1 MGVFGNIVSLIV
13 IRRTEDWSTTS
24 KFLTS
29 LAVAD
34 TMTLMTRGAQMVFTL
49 GEMFWPNIYLKWKL
63 KIFSFHAL
71 SLLPYRISKGITV
84 AIVCDR
90 VVALTA
96 PLHYKIICRPMRITV
111 TIVMVYVVIA
121 STTIP
126 NIVNIFVYHL
136 TSEQN
141 GKIYT
146 GKQFIASEVS
156 QSRVKL
162 LLNML
167 NLVIF
172 DCMPIPVV
180 FVCNVVIL
188 IALRSSNVLASTTN
202 EVQQQRKHQ
211 ERQLTKLLLTIS
223 ILFLVLNGIP
233 SIYMFLSLAGIR
245 VSPTDADIAS
255 MVDDI
260 RVTLSLINCA
270 INFIVYTVMN
280 KKYREGY
287 VAILCRCRRSND
299 IQDLQRN

>member
-1 MGVFGNIVSLIV
+1 
-13 IRRTEDWSTTS
+13 
-24 KFLTS
+24 
-29 LAVAD
+29 
-34 TMTLMTRGAQMVFTL
+34 MVFTL
-49 GEMFWPNIYLKWKL
+49 GEMFWPNVYLQWKL

-96 PLHYKIICRPMRITV
+96 PFRYKILCRPMRITV
-111 TIVMVYVVIA
+111 TIVMLYVVIA
-121 STTIP
+121 STVIP
-126 NIVNIFVYHL
+126 NIVDIFVYHL
-136 TSEQN
+136 TTEQN
-141 GKIYT
+141 GTIHT

-156 QSRVKL
+156 QSKVKL
-162 LLNML
+162 LLNMF
-167 NLVIF
+167 NLLIF

-180 FVCNVVIL
+180 FVCNIVII
-188 IALRSSNVLASTTN
+188 IALRGSNVVASTTS
-202 EVQQQRKHQ
+202 EVQQQRKHK
-211 ERQLTKLLLTIS
+211 ERQITKLLLTIS

-270 INFIVYTVMN
+270 INFIVYAVMN

-287 VAILCRCRRSND
+287 VAILCRSRRSND
-299 IQDLQRN
+299 IEDLQRN

>member
-1 MGVFGNIVSLIV
+1 
-13 IRRTEDWSTTS
+13 
-24 KFLTS
+24 
-29 LAVAD
+29 
-34 TMTLMTRGAQMVFTL
+34 MVFTL

-96 PLHYKIICRPMRITV
+96 PLRYKIICRPMRITV
-111 TIVMVYVVIA
+111 TIVMLYVVIA
-121 STTIP
+121 LTTIR

-141 GKIYT
+141 GTIHT
-146 GKQFIASEVS
+146 GKQFIASVVS
-156 QSRVKL
+156 QSKLKL
-162 LLNML
+162 LLNMF

-172 DCMPIPVV
+172 DCMPIHVV
-180 FVCNVVIL
+180 FVCNIVIL
-188 IALRSSNVLASTTN
+188 IALRRSNVLSSTTS

-223 ILFLVLNGIP
+223 ILFLILNGIP

-245 VSPTDADIAS
+245 VSPTDADSAT

-270 INFIVYTVMN
+270 INFIVYAVMN
-280 KKYREGY
+280 TRYREGY
-287 VAILCRCRRSND
+287 VAILCHCRRSTD
-299 IQDLQRN
+299 IEDLQRN

>member
-1 MGVFGNIVSLIV
+1 MWPIIIITGIFGNILSLIV
-13 IRRTEDWSTTS
+13 IRRTEGWSTTS

-34 TMTLMTRGAQMVFTL
+34 TMTLITRGAQMVFIL

-96 PLHYKIICRPMRITV
+96 PFRYRIICRPMRITV
-111 TIVMVYVVIA
+111 TIVMVYIVIA

-136 TSEQN
+136 TSEQD
-141 GKIYT
+141 GTIYT

-156 QSRVKL
+156 QSKVKL
-162 LLNML
+162 LLNMF

-180 FVCNVVIL
+180 FVC
-188 IALRSSNVLASTTN
+188 RHS
-202 EVQQQRKHQ
+202 
-211 ERQLTKLLLTIS
+211 
-223 ILFLVLNGIP
+223 
-233 SIYMFLSLAGIR
+233 
-245 VSPTDADIAS
+245 
-255 MVDDI
+255 
-260 RVTLSLINCA
+260 
-270 INFIVYTVMN
+270 
-280 KKYREGY
+280 YRTPK
-287 VAILCRCRRSND
+287 
-299 IQDLQRN
+299 